1 LLPNPELRASVGTR
15 GRESVEDWQLALLIA
30 VVVLAD
36 IPVLFWLL
44 RHRGRHLAKAREDYQ
59 RWRARLDS
67 DPRLKRLY
75 EAHRRTRWER
85 VPEKPVSWRET
96 GVPKNRV
103 AIFGVVWRAGFAHVV
118 DVLATMAAA
127 VAVWSVA
134 WSLVTGRGVLGRFQT
149 GISEVELVAL
159 AVGWGAFYLTLQ
171 LWVFPRAGTTLG
183 LRLLGLVVVS
193 PWDGR
198 RAARLAPD
206 PEMDYRTDR
215 VPGVLVVPR
224 EEFEAAWG
232 GFPPP

>member
-75 EAHRRTRWER
+75 EAHRRTRW
-85 VPEKPVSWRET
+85 
-96 GVPKNRV
+96 
-103 AIFGVVWRAGFAHVV
+103 RAGFAHVV

-134 WSLVTGRGVLGRFQT
+134 WSLVTGRGVLARFQT

>member
-1 LLPNPELRASVGTR
+1 
-15 GRESVEDWQLALLIA
+15 VEDWQLALLIA

-44 RHRGRHLAKAREDYQ
+44 RHRRRYLAKAREDHD
-59 RWRARLDS
+59 RWRAHVDS
-67 DPRLKRLY
+67 DPRLKRFY
-75 EAHRRTRWER
+75 EAHRRARLRT
-85 VPEKPVSWRET
+85 
-96 GVPKNRV
+96 
-103 AIFGVVWRAGFAHVV
+103 ALAHVV
-118 DVLATMAAA
+118 DLLATMAAA

-134 WSLVTGRGVLGRFQT
+134 WSLVTGRGVLARFQS

-198 RAARLAPD
+198 RTARLPV
-206 PEMDYRTDR
+206 PRSGRDYRTDR
-215 VPGVLVVPR
+215 VPEVLVVPG

-232 GFPPP
+232 ASLPP

>member
-1 LLPNPELRASVGTR
+1 M
-15 GRESVEDWQLALLIA
+15 
-30 VVVLAD
+30 
-36 IPVLFWLL
+36 
-44 RHRGRHLAKAREDYQ
+44 
-59 RWRARLDS
+59 DS

-75 EAHRRTRWER
+75 EAHRRTR
-85 VPEKPVSWRET
+85 
-96 GVPKNRV
+96 
-103 AIFGVVWRAGFAHVV
+103 WRAGFAHVV

-134 WSLVTGRGVLGRFQT
+134 WSLVTGRGVLARFQT
-149 GISEVELVAL
+149 GIPEVELVAL

-198 RAARLAPD
+198 RAARLAPN
-206 PEMDYRTDR
+206 PKMDYRTDR
-215 VPGVLVVPR
+215 IPGVLVVPR

>member
-1 LLPNPELRASVGTR
+1 VG
-15 GRESVEDWQLALLIA
+15 DWQLAVLI
-30 VVVLAD
+30 V
-36 IPVLFWLL
+36 
-44 RHRGRHLAKAREDYQ
+44 AKAREDYQ
-59 RWRARLDS
+59 RWRTRLDS

-171 LWVFPRAGTTLG
+171 LWVFPSAGTTLG

-215 VPGVLVVPR
+215 VPSVLVVPR